1 MGIEPKTRAWTGL
14 SAVSLVVSLNLKR
27 RHLTM
32 AQRAMA
38 AADSLPHY
46 EAEAKKRQVAGG
58 KEKVPEKIPE
68 AIKGDARD
76 HAARDFKVTSSSPSF
91 SSPQHLP

>member
-1 MGIEPKTRAWTGL
+1 MYPPGRSWRL
-14 SAVSLVVSLNLKR
+14 
-27 RHLTM
+27 RHPGRPST
-32 AQRAMA
+32 A

-46 EAEAKKRQVAGG
+46 EAEARKRQVAGG

-76 HAARDFKVTSSSPSF
+76 HAARDFKVNPHYIADAKALREEGF
-91 SSPQHLP
+91 IEGKERK